1 MKALGSSKASFVIG
15 DTEEAATFVKK
26 AMAAFGVFN
35 YKEYAVEV
43 EVRLVS
49 STRARTG
56 KNQQADMLNYLMGE
70 SGTTA
75 WYNGPGKYLFDF
87 AQQKFMWGNRDLYL
101 TIGEQFALYK
111 KLIRDEALDRMV
123 TARLRAKFGQD
134 FLEGHL

>member
-1 MKALGSSKASFVIG
+1 MKALSSSKASFVIG
-15 DTEEAATFVKK
+15 DTEEAAAFVKK
-26 AMAAFGVFN
+26 SMAAFGVFN
-35 YKEYAVEV
+35 YKEYDVEV

-49 STRARTG
+49 STHARAG